1 MIEPEAIPQYTGDLG
16 QLEKDHASLTKDA
29 GHIRDTGSSVH
40 THFQALS
47 AYYKA
52 PEAEQLFAS
61 TKPVQDR
68 ADGFADDLEKVASSL
83 SDYATEIRPLVTK
96 LAQLKTDA
104 TTFVNENKDDD
115 EWEYDGD
122 KVEEHNKLRDD
133 ITATVAAF
141 WAAERTCH
149 NKITALF
156 GGTQMVAGDGSE
168 RKDQYGFNADDLK
181 NAKLPWGDPVEEK
194 HHWYEVGHWVK
205 SFVWD
210 GLIVDGIWGTIK
222 GLGTLVGFGGWDAMG
237 QAWKGLAQLA
247 TGLVISA
254 VPGAGALFWTLPDDK
269 LPSWLRDSRTAMK
282 ETGKA
287 LVAWDEW
294 GKNPGRAAGA
304 VTFNVLTTVFTG
316 GAGGAAAGAGKAGAV
331 AKVLS
336 VAGKAGKVIDPMTYI
351 AKGAGAGLSKIGDIT
366 KGLKGIGNIEIP
378 KLPDG
383 AITLPEGSLK
393 LPDGTFHLPEG
404 AAIPEG
410 GVKLPDGNVKFPDD
424 VPLLPEN
431 ATKLPTHTDVPVQ
444 YFDHDGNLLDENGG
458 IVQHADDAPKEG
470 SPTTPHTDTGA
481 PHADTPVR
489 EPVLAGV
496 GAHTAD
502 VSAHVGDNA
511 IHLGSDLGDTG
522 RLADDLPAT
531 HTGGSLPGGHAGD
544 HLPGGHA
551 NDLGHGPSA
560 GHEPPTGGHHGD
572 GHGNDGHGGGHED
585 PVGGGHDGSGGPGHD
600 GPSTGGDHVPDGSG
614 PDVPGPPHGGD
625 GGVPGGI
632 APDGPRGNLPDGSWA
647 GENGL
652 RLDREANAAAD
663 DFMRRST
670 EAEPRITES
679 MQGIAG
685 KVDNGKLIGLEYRL
699 KGEDS
704 LKRKLATDMLE
715 DVGVDPARALGD
727 IKDSIRYTME
737 VPSNGY
743 THGVQ
748 QAIDDLQAK
757 GFENV
762 TFKNTWDSAGYKGI
776 NSTWRDPLSGQTFEL
791 QFHTADSFTAKMDGH
806 VLYEKERLPGVSPDE
821 LAAIKAEQ
829 AELFGKVPVPHG
841 AGDITIGGRGV
852 DDVVSTAGK
861 DMDSAVHG
869 AGSAADD
876 VGRLGDD
883 ATHLGDDAAH
893 LGDDATHL
901 GDDAADGADDAS
913 DGTRADEGDG
923 GPYTDG
929 PRGGWSGAG
938 WVEKPDPIH
947 DPDSVV
953 AAEMYENIRATDNKV
968 ELPAISRHTGVDE
981 SVLRQVKS
989 HLFRSQHEVAIA
1001 PDTFKKGLFTPRID
1015 IGEMWFAAREG
1026 KLGEEG
1032 VQQFKH
1038 LMAHEYVESRLM
1050 KSGLPYI
1057 REYDHL
1063 WELDPSDGKYYR
1075 PKFPQDIADAGAHD
1089 LAPNDKIGG
1098 FRHWR
1103 SLGMEP
1109 PKVQLADDLSNV
1121 DDVVKAIHQELH
1133 LKGFDL
1139 K

>member
-1 MIEPEAIPQYTGDLG
+1 MIKPEAIPQYTGDLG

-96 LAQLKTDA
+96 LARLKTDA

-168 RKDQYGFNADDLK
+168 RKDQYGFDADDLK

-210 GLIVDGIWGTIK
+210 GLIVDGIWGTVK

-351 AKGAGAGLSKIGDIT
+351 AKGAGAGLSRIGDIT

-378 KLPDG
+378 KLPDD

-470 SPTTPHTDTGA
+470 SPATPHTGTGA

-489 EPVLAGV
+489 EPVLAGA
-496 GAHTAD
+496 GARTAD

-522 RLADDLPAT
+522 RLADDLPAAR
-531 HTGGSLPGGHAGD
+531 TGDTLPGGHAGD
-544 HLPGGHA
+544 RLPGGHA

-572 GHGNDGHGGGHED
+572 GHGNGGHGNGPGGPHDPTPPHHNDHGPDSHADDGAHHAADEGAPHNGSDDGAPHGDHDPHESG
-585 PVGGGHDGSGGPGHD
+585 PGGHDPEGTSPHD
-600 GPSTGGDHVPDGSG
+600 HTDDGTEHADR
-614 PDVPGPPHGGD
+614 DVRE
-625 GGVPGGI
+625 PGG
-632 APDGPRGNLPDGSWA
+632 
-647 GENGL
+647 
-652 RLDREANAAAD
+652 
-663 DFMRRST
+663 
-670 EAEPRITES
+670 
-679 MQGIAG
+679 
-685 KVDNGKLIGLEYRL
+685 
-699 KGEDS
+699 S
-704 LKRKLATDMLE
+704 LA
-715 DVGVDPARALGD
+715 
-727 IKDSIRYTME
+727 
-737 VPSNGY
+737 
-743 THGVQ
+743 
-748 QAIDDLQAK
+748 
-757 GFENV
+757 
-762 TFKNTWDSAGYKGI
+762 
-776 NSTWRDPLSGQTFEL
+776 
-791 QFHTADSFTAKMDGH
+791 
-806 VLYEKERLPGVSPDE
+806 
-821 LAAIKAEQ
+821 
-829 AELFGKVPVPHG
+829 
-841 AGDITIGGRGV
+841 
-852 DDVVSTAGK
+852 
-861 DMDSAVHG
+861 
-869 AGSAADD
+869 
-876 VGRLGDD
+876 
-883 ATHLGDDAAH
+883 DDAARRAADPIIRI
-893 LGDDATHL
+893 GDDPLPPPGPGTKLL
-901 GDDAADGADDAS
+901 GQ
-913 DGTRADEGDG
+913 
-923 GPYTDG
+923 
-929 PRGGWSGAG
+929 
-938 WVEKPDPIH
+938 
-947 DPDSVV
+947 
-953 AAEMYENIRATDNKV
+953 
-968 ELPAISRHTGVDE
+968 LP
-981 SVLRQVKS
+981 
-989 HLFRSQHEVAIA
+989 
-1001 PDTFKKGLFTPRID
+1001 
-1015 IGEMWFAAREG
+1015 
-1026 KLGEEG
+1026 
-1032 VQQFKH
+1032 
-1038 LMAHEYVESRLM
+1038 ESRLTRDGNGLITHVDGRNFEHFLKDLSFQRGAAYKEAKELGTFPRKQVGACAGSVM
-1050 KSGLPYI
+1050 DLRTGMIFEGINGKFDNIIPGDRVHPTIEARHNAIGDPPPAPDHPLGHAEVKAANELLWEREKLGLPTD
-1057 REYDHL
+1057 EAAL
-1063 WELDPSDGKYYR
+1063 AELRASIEFPYLPHMKTELPGR
-1075 PKFPQDIADAGAHD
+1075 PAAFCA
-1089 LAPNDKIGG
+1089 NCN
-1098 FRHWR
+1098 F
-1103 SLGMEP
+1103 M
-1109 PKVQLADDLSNV
+1109 
-1121 DDVVKAIHQELH
+1121 
-1133 LKGFDL
+1133 LKGVDSLHGRFTGNPPTDEL
-1139 K
+1139 WTP